1 MSLLNVDDRPS
12 SRPSSRGPEGQAR
25 DRPHSRG
32 GYEGYY
38 DYGRGDY
45 RRSYSQDDYYRQ
57 YDDRYR
63 GNVMLYLY
71 IYLAHISEQVC
82 IFVIKFLQ
90 PGRL

>member
-1 MSLLNVDDRPS
+1 MTDHHQDRHHEDRKT
-12 SRPSSRGPEGQAR
+12 RPGTVHIHVAGTRVIMIM
-25 DRPHSRG
+25 D
-32 GYEGYY
+32 
-38 DYGRGDY
+38 RGDY